1 MLLRFLLS
9 SARRRRS
16 PSSAIEDRRDRFG
29 RRMEHRCVFSSKHH
43 CECAGNGIE
52 YDNGRSKWWY
62 RAHCDM
68 TKAGMKKN
76 AALSVSKK
84 VITMAHTLKFARK
97 ARDFMRAYRCGSVDA
112 EVEKHSREFRAH
124 RCMLHCYFTFVRE

>member
-1 MLLRFLLS
+1 
-9 SARRRRS
+9 
-16 PSSAIEDRRDRFG
+16 
-29 RRMEHRCVFSSKHH
+29 
-43 CECAGNGIE
+43 
-52 YDNGRSKWWY
+52 
-62 RAHCDM
+62 M
-68 TKAGMKKN
+68 TKTGMKKN
-76 AALSVSKK
+76 AALSVSKG